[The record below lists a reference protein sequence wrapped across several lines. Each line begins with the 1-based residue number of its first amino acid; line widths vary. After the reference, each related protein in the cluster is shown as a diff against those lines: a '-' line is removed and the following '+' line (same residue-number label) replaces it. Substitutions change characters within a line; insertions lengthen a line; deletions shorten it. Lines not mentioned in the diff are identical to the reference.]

1 MKHKIILI
9 VLLLVIWVSPIS
21 SDDMDNPLYWD
32 LYNFGQDLVYESF
45 KESMNEALTKP
56 FIIANETGKE
66 IQELYIALSSDDDWG
81 KNLWQN
87 EEFFHSGYH
96 IKLSSEDVGPYD
108 IAMVDT
114 DGNVY
119 AKYKVRIIE
128 DLTIK
133 FTQKDRLE
141 K

>member
-1 MKHKIILI
+1 MLKNIKQNENKIKMEMAKKET
-9 VLLLVIWVSPIS
+9 SFEKEK
-21 SDDMDNPLYWD
+21 D
-32 LYNFGQDLVYESF
+32 LREKIYESF
-45 KESMNEALTKP
+45 KEAMNEALTKP

-66 IQELYIALSSDDDWG
+66 IQKLYIALSSDDDWG

-119 AKYKVRIIE
+119 AKYKVRITE